1 MTLTTTINPT
11 TGEDFATYDNHSDD
25 ELAQIVDAADDA
37 FDDWRK
43 RPLKERAGIVAKIG
57 ELMLERADEL
67 AKMMTDEMGK
77 LISVG
82 HQEVALCAAIC
93 AWTAD
98 NCEHELADD
107 ERQLEG
113 GRAIVSYQPIGI
125 ILGIQPFNFPAYQAV
140 RYSIPQL
147 VVGNPVLLKHASSV
161 WGSALMLEEIY
172 HAAGVPRDIFRV
184 IKSSNDQTTGL
195 IADPRVRGV
204 TLTGSGKVGSIIA
217 AEAGKHLKKTVM
229 ELGSND
235 AYLVLS
241 DADIATAVETC
252 VQARLYNNG
261 ETCVAAK
268 RFVIVDSVYDEFRD
282 AFVEAM
288 GAIEIGDPN
297 EASSDLGPMARE
309 DLRDDLHQQVTAS
322 IAAGATA
329 TIGGKVPDRDGWF
342 YPATV
347 LEDVKPGM
355 PAYDDELFGPVASL
369 IRVASDEEA
378 MQVANDSRF
387 GLGGGIFSKN
397 VERAVELAIDE
408 FDTGMININGY
419 HLAIPNLPFGG
430 VKDSGYGREH
440 GGFGIKE
447 FVNVKSVMITEPSR

>member
-1 MTLTTTINPT
+1 MTSTTTINPT
-11 TGEDFATYDNHSDD
+11 TGEQHATYDNHTDD
-25 ELAQIVDAADDA
+25 ELAQIVDSAHQA
-37 FDDWRK
+37 FDDWRR
-43 RPLKERAGIVAKIG
+43 RPLKERADIVAKVG
-57 ELMLERADEL
+57 ELLTERADDL

-77 LISVG
+77 LISAG
-82 HQEVALCAAIC
+82 RQEVALCAAIC
-93 AWTAD
+93 SWTAG
-98 NCEHELADD
+98 NCEDELADE
-107 ERQLEG
+107 ERPLDG

-125 ILGIQPFNFPAYQAV
+125 ILGIQPFNFPAYQAI

-172 HAAGVPRDIFRV
+172 HSAGVPRDVFRV

-195 IADPRVRGV
+195 ISDPRVRGV
-204 TLTGSGKVGSIIA
+204 TLTGSVTVGSIIA
-217 AEAGKHLKKTVM
+217 AEAGKYVKKSVM

-241 DADIATAVETC
+241 DADIPTAVETC
-252 VQARLYNNG
+252 VQARLFNNG

-268 RFVIVDSVYDEFRD
+268 RFVVVDSVYDEFRD
-282 AFVEAM
+282 AFVDTM
-288 GAIEIGDPN
+288 GAIVMGDPN
-297 EASSDLGPMARE
+297 EASSGLGPMARE
-309 DLRDDLHQQVTAS
+309 DLRDELHEQVRAS
-322 IAAGATA
+322 IRAGATA
-329 TIGGKVPDRDGWF
+329 TVGGEVPDRDGWF

-369 IRVASDEEA
+369 IRVATDEAA

-397 VERAVELAIDE
+397 VERATELALHE
-408 FDTGMININGY
+408 FDTGMVNINGY
-419 HLAIPNLPFGG
+419 NLALPNLPFGG

-440 GGFGIKE
+440 GGFGMKE
-447 FVNVKSVMITEPSR
+447 FVNVKSVMITESRS